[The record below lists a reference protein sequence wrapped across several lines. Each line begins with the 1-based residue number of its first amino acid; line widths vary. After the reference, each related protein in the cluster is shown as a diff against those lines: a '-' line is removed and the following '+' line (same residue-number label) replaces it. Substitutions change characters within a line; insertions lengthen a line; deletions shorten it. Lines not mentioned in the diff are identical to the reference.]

1 MFRFELKAIQV
12 SQITA
17 VTPKK
22 TTLVVNSDS
31 GTQLVGANKQLQGN
45 FKMMKQDVLEK

>member
-22 TTLVVNSDS
+22 TILVVHFPLLTLE
-31 GTQLVGANKQLQGN
+31 GGAKMEKHVLIFPNN
-45 FKMMKQDVLEK
+45 FE

>member
-22 TTLVVNSDS
+22 TTLVVQ
-31 GTQLVGANKQLQGN
+31 T
-45 FKMMKQDVLEK
+45 VLKGCTLKGSETK